1 MYHEVL
7 EETDKIKSEYEAK
20 LIEANDTI
28 TTSKAEN
35 EALKEKVDILF
46 KLGKSYLD
54 RVENTKAS
62 DDVPGDLEIQVIE
75 DETHNNDLGAWT
87 TNKLR
92 GFKRIKPGTKAKN
105 QNQATS
111 STSPSHSQES
121 SNSSPPEPHP
131 TPPTP
136 HPLSPTPVNQK
147 NNERVR

>member
-62 DDVPGDLEIQVIE
+62 DDVEIQVIE

-105 QNQATS
+105 QNQATF
-111 STSPSHSQES
+111 STSPSHSQE
-121 SNSSPPEPHP
+121 
-131 TPPTP
+131 
-136 HPLSPTPVNQK
+136 
-147 NNERVR
+147 